1 MAGAHDTVLTP
12 AAEPDVGEANVAGP
26 LNGRRRS
33 SACAGRFGGA
43 CYDRSMSLLSGLAL
57 SRPRLID
64 RYIVRE
70 MLAPT
75 GIGLLVFT
83 FVLLIDQIPRLLAVL
98 VARSADLPTI
108 LRVFL
113 NLLPSILAITIPMAF
128 LLGVLL
134 AFGRMASDSEI
145 VALRAVG
152 VSPLRLLSPVLM
164 LALVM
169 AALTFYI
176 NAVALPAANQAHREL
191 VFSLVVSKART
202 DVKPRTFTDDLLPG
216 RMMLYVQDIE
226 PGSGLWKNLLIHDT
240 RDIAESKLILA
251 RSGAL
256 VIDRERH
263 VVRVE
268 LGPGSQHSF
277 FGAEPRAYNR
287 TSFSSMGWDLPVDEF
302 FPDRQ
307 KLLLA
312 KGDREMSLPELGDK
326 ITELRGQNRPRAEWG
341 RFAVEWHKKFAIPA
355 ACLVFGLLGL
365 ALSLGSRKEA
375 RSSAFALS
383 IAVIF
388 VYYVLIRL
396 GEQAG
401 DTGALRPWLA
411 MWGANLVLGAIALTL
426 LYLNHREAAFDPLD
440 PSHYRRFVPEVRRRH
455 GGKAGR
461 APAAPA
467 ARPRPVVVVRI
478 PRLSL
483 RFPSLLDRYIAR
495 AWVGNVL
502 LVMLAFAA
510 VYFLADFMDLI
521 DDFQHNR
528 VPGRVVVRYY
538 AFHAFQILF
547 TVTPVAVLVGALVT
561 LGVLARNKEI
571 TAMKAGGISV
581 YRATLPVLGMGLV
594 ASLLL
599 YGTQEWVLPET
610 NKAASA
616 ERNVIKGRPAQS
628 SDQFDRRWMLAG
640 EGRFYNFDYILE
652 RAPASRPGL
661 AERGRDGEFS
671 VYGFSIYDVDPARW
685 ELRERLFATRAS
697 WNAAER
703 AYELERGFRRTTGE
717 RTAFRPFLAQRVR
730 ATGGDPGGEIEP
742 PQYFKREEKP
752 SDTMGFAEL
761 RGYIRSLS
769 ARGFDVAR
777 LSVQLQRKI
786 AFPMVGLV
794 MTLLAVP
801 FSFVVARRGALYG
814 IGVAI
819 VIAIVYWAVLGIF
832 EALGNNAALHP
843 ALAAWAPNLIFGA
856 TGLYLIFTLET

>member
-1 MAGAHDTVLTP
+1 
-12 AAEPDVGEANVAGP
+12 
-26 LNGRRRS
+26 
-33 SACAGRFGGA
+33 
-43 CYDRSMSLLSGLAL
+43 MSLLGGISL
-57 SRPRLID
+57 SRPRLLD

-70 MLAPT
+70 MVAPT

-98 VARSADLPTI
+98 VARSADLTTI

-152 VSPLRLLSPVLM
+152 VSPLRLLSPVMM
-164 LALVM
+164 LAIVM
-169 AALTFYI
+169 TAITFYI
-176 NAVALPAANQAHREL
+176 NAVALPAANQAHREI

-202 DVKPRTFTDDLLPG
+202 DVKARTFTDNLLPG

-226 PGSGLWKNLLIHDT
+226 PGTGLWKNLLIHDT

-251 RSGAL
+251 RTGEL
-256 VIDRERH
+256 VVDKERQI
-263 VVRVE
+263 VRVE

-277 FGAEPRAYNR
+277 FGADPRAYSR
-287 TSFSSMGWDLPVDEF
+287 TSFRSMGWDLPVEEF
-302 FPDRQ
+302 FPDRNR
-307 KLLLA
+307 LLLA

-326 ITELRGQNRPRAEWG
+326 VAEIRAQGKPRVEWG
-341 RFAVEWHKKFAIPA
+341 RFAVEWHKKFAIPG

-365 ALSLGSRKEA
+365 ALSLGNKKEA

-383 IAVIF
+383 IGVIF

-401 DTGALRPWLA
+401 DTGAMQPWLA
-411 MWGANLVLGAIALTL
+411 MWGANVVLGALALVL
-426 LYLNHREAAFDPLD
+426 LLLNHREAAFDPLD
-440 PSHYRRFVPEVRRRH
+440 ASHYSRFLPEIRRRRAASRAV
-455 GGKAGR
+455 AGPVGR
-461 APAAPA
+461 PATA
-467 ARPRPVVVVRI
+467 RPVVVVRI

-495 AWVGNVL
+495 SWLGNL
-502 LVMLAFAA
+502 ALVMLAFAA

-521 DDFQHNR
+521 DDFQQNR

-538 AFHAFQILF
+538 AFHLVQIAF
-547 TVTPVAVLVGALVT
+547 TVAPIAVLVAVLVT
-561 LGVLARNKEI
+561 LGVLARNHEI

-581 YRATLPVLGMGLV
+581 YRAAMPVLGMGL
-594 ASLLL
+594 ASSLLL
-599 YGTQEWVLPET
+599 YGLQEWVLPET
-610 NKAASA
+610 NKVAVA

-628 SDQFDRRWMLAG
+628 SDQFDRRWMLASDD
-640 EGRFYNFDYILE
+640 RFYNFEYIVE
-652 RAPASRPGL
+652 RDRAPRRGV
-661 AERGRDGEFS
+661 AEGGTGGEFA
-671 VYGFSIYDVDPARW
+671 VYGFSIYDVDPGRW
-685 ELRERLFATRAS
+685 ELDERVFASRAAWIS
-697 WNAAER
+697 AEG
-703 AYELERGFRRTTGE
+703 AYELDLGYRRTTG
-717 RTAFRPFLAQRVR
+717 ARPTFQGFASQRVR
-730 ATGGDPGGEIEP
+730 AIGGQPGGEIEP
-742 PQYFKREEKP
+742 PAYFKREEKP

-761 RGYIRSLS
+761 GAYIRSL
-769 ARGFDVAR
+769 ATRGFDVAKLR
-777 LSVQLQRKI
+777 VQLYRKL

-814 IGVAI
+814 IGIAI

-832 EALGNNAALHP
+832 EALGNNALLHP

-856 TGLYLIFTLET
+856 IGLYLILTLET